1 MKFTDKQ
8 NIILAE
14 LAGKRRVLLYGGSRS
29 GKTFLIVFL
38 IVYRALKH
46 KSRHAILR
54 KHFAHIKQA
63 VVMDTFPKV
72 MDLAFTGVEYN
83 LNKTD
88 WFAEF
93 GNGSQIW
100 FGGLDD
106 KERTEKILGNEY
118 STMYFNECSQIV
130 DYNTITTGLTRL
142 AENTKLPRIA
152 FFDENPPSKRHWSYM
167 MFIEGRVP
175 GTGELINKRELYYH
189 TRVNPVHNLDNLP
202 GDYIDDTLKQLPRKQ
217 RERFLDGLFQDDNEG
232 ALWTSDMIKGGEVD
246 QLKRIVVAI
255 DPAVTSDPD
264 SDETGIIV
272 VGEDTTGRLWVL
284 GDYSGILSPQ
294 QMAAV
299 VTTAYE
305 KHRADRVIGEV
316 NNGGDFIEAILRN
329 EMKNI
334 PYKAVRASRGKFT
347 RAEPIAAL
355 YEKGR
360 VLHAEEFKELEDQM
374 LTWSAKKGEK
384 SPDRVDALVWGLT
397 YLTEDNTK
405 ELIYA

>member
-1 MKFTDKQ
+1 MKLTSKQ

-14 LAGKRRVLLYGGSRS
+14 LVGKRRVLLYGGSRS

-38 IVYRALKH
+38 VIIRALKH

-54 KHFAHIKQA
+54 RHFAHIKQA
-63 VVMDTFPKV
+63 VVLDTFPKV
-72 MDLAFTGVEYN
+72 MNMAFPDVSYN

-118 STMYFNECSQIV
+118 STIYFNECSQIT
-130 DYNTITTGLTRL
+130 DYDTITTGLTRL

-152 FFDENPPSKRHWSYM
+152 FFDENPPSKRHWSYTL
-167 MFIEGRVP
+167 FIDKKVP
-175 GTGELINKRELYYH
+175 GSGEAISKPELYYQ
-189 TRVNPVHNLDNLP
+189 TRVNPMDNLDNLP
-202 GDYIDDTLKQLPRKQ
+202 DDYIEDTLRQLPRRQ
-217 RERFLDGLFQDDNEG
+217 RERFLEGLFQDDNEG
-232 ALWTSDMIKGGEVD
+232 ALWTHDMIMCGEAGD
-246 QLKRIVVAI
+246 MRRIVVAI

-264 SDETGIIV
+264 SDETGIVV
-272 VGEDTTGRLWVL
+272 VGEDGDGRLWVL
-284 GDYSGILSPQ
+284 DDISGIYTPQ
-294 QMAAV
+294 QMAHMV
-299 VTTAYE
+299 IQSYNKWET
-305 KHRADRVIGEV
+305 DRVIGEV

-329 EMKNI
+329 EMPNI
-334 PYKAVRASRGKFT
+334 PFTAVRASKGKFT

-360 VLHAEEFKELEDQM
+360 VLHAREFKELEDQM

-397 YLTEDNTK
+397 YLTQDISTPM
-405 ELIYA
+405 LGG